1 MNHKS
6 IFFIGIILLSLFV
19 PNYSSAQIT
28 DINQMQEETNYMLFY
43 AGFCKEGGAFTVNFG
58 RYQSVLDYGLDN
70 NVEFD
75 IQNSLWTCE
84 KEDASQ
90 IFYFKNEKG
99 GYIKNHDELTW
110 DKGLA
115 CKFNIDDF
123 NGKLVFSGT
132 NSIGE
137 SVCFVQVYRASDC
150 IAEID
155 GLKYIIYPDVKEATI
170 IKKTQKC
177 QSGKLIIPSDIKC
190 NNDVYSVT
198 CIKKGSFRSSQD
210 IESVTGKSVKT
221 IGRNS
226 FQDCKMLQSIDFPA
240 VIKIEPRAFGGCISL
255 KNIELISVEDLWD
268 AAFYD
273 CNIKKVSL
281 PSTLHAYCFSCFNKA
296 RILIFNGKTPPQTEG
311 TEKVP
316 FFYDQNGKCLR
327 FVTSLS
333 ANRLNKAKIDRK

>member
-1 MNHKS
+1 MNRKS

-28 DINQMQEETNYMLFY
+28 DINQMQEGTNYMLFS
-43 AGFCKEGGAFTVNFG
+43 AGSCKEGGAFTVNFG
-58 RYQSVLDYGLDN
+58 RYQSVLGYGCDN

-75 IQNSLWTCE
+75 IRNSLWTCE

-90 IFYFKNEKG
+90 IFYFKNEEG
-99 GYIKNHDELTW
+99 GYIKNGGELTW
-110 DKGLA
+110 DKALA

-123 NGKLVFSGT
+123 NGKLTFSGT

-137 SVCFVQVYRASDC
+137 SVSFIKVYRASDC

-155 GLKYIIYPDVKEATI
+155 GLKYIMYPDVKEATI

-177 QSGKLIIPSDIKC
+177 QSGKLIIPSEIKC

-198 CIKKGSFRSSQD
+198 CIKKGSFRNSQD

-221 IGRNS
+221 IGHNS

-240 VIKIEPRAFGGCISL
+240 VIEIDPRAFGGCVNL
-255 KNIELISVEDLWD
+255 KNIDLISVE
-268 AAFYD
+268 
-273 CNIKKVSL
+273 
-281 PSTLHAYCFSCFNKA
+281 TL
-296 RILIFNGKTPPQTEG
+296 
-311 TEKVP
+311 
-316 FFYDQNGKCLR
+316 
-327 FVTSLS
+327 
-333 ANRLNKAKIDRK
+333 